1 MKLNDVYRFSYSPEA
16 RETMFETYHCFDGQ
30 LIVRARDDGSLF
42 LHDTFWGGSGGRTF
56 TPEEARAKGELT
68 FVCNLDGVEEIKD
81 YEAPY
86 YAEGDVFNLTS
97 HHGHSKRWVRRRGAL
112 RSRDAILTHL
122 HERLDKARRD
132 VDSAVRSVEWVAREI
147 QRVESATDLEALCI

>member
-1 MKLNDVYRFSYSPEA
+1 MRLNEVYRFSYSAEA
-16 RETMFETYHCFDGQ
+16 RAAMFEPHHCFDGQ

-56 TPEEARAKGELT
+56 TLEEARAKGELT
-68 FVCNLDGVEEIKD
+68 FVCNLDDVEKIKD

-97 HHGHSKRWVRRRGAL
+97 HHGHSKRFVKRKGAL
-112 RSRDAILTHL
+112 RSRDAILAHL
-122 HERLDKARRD
+122 HERLSSARRE
-132 VDSAVRSVEWVAREI
+132 VDSAVSRVEWMAREI
-147 QRVESATDLEALCI
+147 QRVETATDLEALCL